1 MADDELA
8 RKIAEAKKKMFGNL
22 QPHSGNAV
30 LLVAGEARVETTDR
44 KVEIRKVSS

>member
-22 QPHSGNAV
+22 QPSGGNITMFV
-30 LLVAGEARVETTDR
+30 KGDC
-44 KVEIRKVSS
+44 KVESGDKKIQIRNMK